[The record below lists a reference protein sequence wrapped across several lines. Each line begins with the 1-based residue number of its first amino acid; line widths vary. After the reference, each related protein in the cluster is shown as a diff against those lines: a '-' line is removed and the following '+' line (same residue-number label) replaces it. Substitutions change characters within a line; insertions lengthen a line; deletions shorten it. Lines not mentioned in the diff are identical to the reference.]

1 MTEIPSCILSQYMWY
16 NANIQADKT
25 SIQFLRFS
33 KKKNHY
39 VSQLFNSNGSIKNGM
54 NLRENT
60 IYMRIIIFNGC
71 N

>member
-33 KKKNHY
+33 KKKIIMFHN
-39 VSQLFNSNGSIKNGM
+39 FSIAMAPLKM
-54 NLRENT
+54 A
-60 IYMRIIIFNGC
+60 
-71 N
+71 

>member
-16 NANIQADKT
+16 NVVQIKPLFN
-25 SIQFLRFS
+25 FYGFS
-33 KKKNHY
+33 KKKIHY

-60 IYMRIIIFNGC
+60 IYKRIIIFNE
-71 N
+71 